1 MWTPPPQRLSEPCPR
16 RAPAPPRPSTP
27 PSTAPPTPPLL
38 PFLLLPDPFSTQRRR
53 ARGETRSSFSHA
65 SAWYD
70 SDLPTPLKKS
80 PRSPTAP
87 EPLHDVAPGSPGP
100 GLMPA
105 PPPSAG
111 PDPAAT
117 RLAYDQATPA
127 APGAPPSGL
136 LASRPRAWAAVS
148 VAFATTHDARL
159 PTRVLVNL
167 LPLPSQPKPRDHGL
181 CPSRPPPRPSACQWG
196 SVPEATQRARG
207 EAERRWRT
215 LPRRGPRG
223 APAAVRPQSRCTP
236 PGTRPSRLPLLG
248 SFQSTTA
255 STAEHPLQLDFLI
268 CTTGLEQNTLCS
280 CYES

>member
-1 MWTPPPQRLSEPCPR
+1 MSPQSPCATTPVHATVDGPADPSPAPVPSPPRSIFHTAATCSGGDTKQLFSRLRLVRLRPSHATQEKPAVPYGPG
-16 RAPAPPRPSTP
+16 APA
-27 PSTAPPTPPLL
+27 
-38 PFLLLPDPFSTQRRR
+38 RR
-53 ARGETRSSFSHA
+53 GS
-65 SAWYD
+65 
-70 SDLPTPLKKS
+70 
-80 PRSPTAP
+80 RSPGTRP
-87 EPLHDVAPGSPGP
+87 HDR
-100 GLMPA
+100 PA

-136 LASRPRAWAAVS
+136 LASRPRARAAVS

-159 PTRVLVNL
+159 PTRVPVNL
-167 LPLPSQPKPRDHGL
+167 LPLPSQPEPRDHGL
-181 CPSRPPPRPSACQWG
+181 CPPRPPPRPSACQWG

-236 PGTRPSRLPLLG
+236 LGTRPSRLPLRG

-255 STAEHPLQLDFLI
+255 SIAEHPLQLDFLI